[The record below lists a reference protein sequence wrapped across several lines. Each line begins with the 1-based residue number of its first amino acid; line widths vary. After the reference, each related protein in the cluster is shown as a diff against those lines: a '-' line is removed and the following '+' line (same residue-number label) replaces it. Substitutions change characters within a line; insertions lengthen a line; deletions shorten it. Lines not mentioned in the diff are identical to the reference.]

1 MRAIITKVLTG
12 SALAAAAL
20 AVSACGSKTETTTDN
35 TMITDMN
42 ATEGMD
48 TMSDNMTAVDGSMN
62 GGMMANDTMGA
73 GMGGNDMMMS
83 NTMTTTTTT
92 NAM

>member
-62 GGMMANDTMGA
+62 SGMMANDTMGA

>member
-20 AVSACGSKTETTTDN
+20 AVSACGSKTETSTDN

-48 TMSDNMTAVDGSMN
+48 TMSDNMTAVDGATN

-83 NTMTTTTTT
+83 NTMTSTTTT

>member
-62 GGMMANDTMGA
+62 AGMMANDTMGA
-73 GMGGNDMMMS
+73 GMGNDMMMS